1 MKEKDA
7 RAQHRLQA
15 RSIIKVRVY
24 LRLNKII
31 IFKRAPLPSL
41 FKLFFHETTEIIGTT
56 AEVDNLFKG
65 AVLNCEDNDDNHNN
79 NKSNFQVIKSTNN
92 KKGTRTS
99 FFIMVAASPQKTF
112 LGQNSQNFEFIF
124 LFKRI
129 IRISAVL

>member
-1 MKEKDA
+1 
-7 RAQHRLQA
+7 
-15 RSIIKVRVY
+15 
-24 LRLNKII
+24 LNKII

-79 NKSNFQVIKSTNN
+79 NKSTNN

-99 FFIMVAASPQKTF
+99 FFIMVAASP
-112 LGQNSQNFEFIF
+112 
-124 LFKRI
+124 
-129 IRISAVL
+129 

>member
-1 MKEKDA
+1 MKEKG
-7 RAQHRLQA
+7 RAQHGIQA
-15 RSIIKVRVY
+15 STIIKVKIY
-24 LRLNKII
+24 LCLENII
-31 IFKRAPLPSL
+31 IFKCAPLPSL
-41 FKLFFHETTEIIGTT
+41 FKLFFHKTTKIIRTT